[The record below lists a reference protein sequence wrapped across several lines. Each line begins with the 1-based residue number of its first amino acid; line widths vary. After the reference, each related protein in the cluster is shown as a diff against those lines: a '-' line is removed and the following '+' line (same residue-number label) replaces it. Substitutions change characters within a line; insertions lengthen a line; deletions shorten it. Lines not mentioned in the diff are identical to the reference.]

1 MTVNAVIMKENKEVT
16 SDLSFG
22 KNQVA
27 TTFPYTL
34 RMNGLPIPQIIL
46 PAMTR

>member
-1 MTVNAVIMKENKEVT
+1 MKENKEVT
-16 SDLSFG
+16 IDLSFG

-34 RMNGLPIPQIIL
+34 RIKGLPIPQTIL
-46 PAMTR
+46 PTMTI